1 MAQLSLLTP
10 LGDITVSEDEGAIVS
25 LDWGRVEDQT
35 PTPLLLRA
43 RDQLNDYFDG
53 GTQGFDL
60 PLNPYGTPFQRR
72 VWAALSD
79 IPYGARRSYADLAR
93 LLGSGPRAIGG
104 ANGRNPIPIIIPC
117 HRCVAADG
125 SLGGYSGLDGPATK
139 QFLLDLETRDLLT

>member
-1 MAQLSLLTP
+1 MAQLTLLTP
-10 LGDITVSEDEGAIVS
+10 LGDITVSEDDGAIVS

-53 GTQGFDL
+53 GSQDFDL
-60 PLNPYGTPFQRR
+60 PLNPYGTAFQRR
-72 VWAALSD
+72 VWAALSS
-79 IPYGARRSYADLAR
+79 IPYGARRSYADIAR
-93 LLGSGPRAIGG
+93 QVSSGPRAVGG

-125 SLGGYSGLDGPATK
+125 SLGGYSGLDGPSTK
-139 QFLLDLETRDLLT
+139 QFLLDLESRDLLT